1 MIGGGAELSPGALVV
16 FGLIAVALVLFVSEL
31 IPNDVTAI
39 GIIVALAVIPMTGV
53 SQREAISGFA
63 NTATI
68 TIVAM
73 YMLSAGIQATGL
85 VQRLGLSLAS
95 FAKGSET
102 RALAATI
109 GTTGPIAGFIN
120 NTPVVAI
127 FVPMISELAEKTGIS
142 PSKLLLP
149 LSYAAILGG
158 TLTLIGTSTNL
169 LASEFAVSLLDR
181 GPIGMFEFSLLGVV
195 ILAVGLA
202 YLMTVGRWLTPARIP
217 VDADLVEEFDLEDY
231 LTHVRVGKDSPAV
244 GDTVGE
250 LEDRTEANVR
260 VLQLRRGG
268 DQAGNR
274 RGDPSA
280 PPEAAETGRVL
291 EYSEEHDGQSAAEA
305 ESETEVGA
313 EAGIET
319 EVEETAARDQQRSEP
334 DVEAE
339 AEAEPQLESVGS
351 EQDGQPVQRPEHQ
364 SQPPDGE
371 TFAAVE
377 TDQRIQEGDV
387 LTVHGNLQAVNR
399 FVEDQGLRQ
408 LVRESVTEETFDDAT
423 SADLLAKAVV
433 PESSTFVGETLAET
447 SLREFYR
454 TTVLA
459 IRREGELVRTDL
471 EGIRLEA
478 GDLLLVQTHSRSVDH
493 FADTGDLVVIDE
505 DVFDRLAEAD
515 PDEVAP
521 LSPKT
526 PLAIA
531 IMAGVVGSAAL
542 GLVPIVIAAL
552 AGVFCM
558 IVTGCLSTADAYDA
572 VSWNIIFLLAGVI
585 PLGIALEAT
594 GGSQVIAA
602 ALVSTGDVLPLVLV
616 LLLFTVVTG
625 LLANVI
631 TPVATVVLMIP
642 VAVDAAASLG
652 ASPFSFLLAVM
663 FASATSF
670 MTPVGYQTNLMVYGP
685 GGYEFTDFL
694 KVGGPLQLLLAVVT
708 TVGIVHLWGL

>member
-1 MIGGGAELSPGALVV
+1 MIAGELSTGALVV
-16 FGLIAVALVLFVSEL
+16 FGLIGVALVLFVSEL

-39 GIIVALAVIPMTGV
+39 GIIVALAALPMTGV

-85 VQRLGLSLAS
+85 VQRLGFSLAK
-95 FAKGSET
+95 FTDGSET

-127 FVPMISELAEKTGIS
+127 FVPMISDLAEKTSIS

-169 LASEFAVSLLDR
+169 LASEFAVDLLDR
-181 GPIGMFEFSLLGVV
+181 EPIGMFEFSLLGVV
-195 ILAVGLA
+195 VLAVGLA

-217 VDADLVEEFDLEDY
+217 VDADLVEEFDLEDH
-231 LTHVRVGKDSPAV
+231 LAHVRVGADSPAV
-244 GDTVGE
+244 GSTVDD
-250 LEDRTEANVR
+250 LEAGTEADVR

-268 DQAGNR
+268 DQNGR
-274 RGDPSA
+274 S
-280 PPEAAETGRVL
+280 EANETETERVL
-291 EYSEEHDGQSAAEA
+291 EYSDGDRGE
-305 ESETEVGA
+305 
-313 EAGIET
+313 
-319 EVEETAARDQQRSEP
+319 RSGV
-334 DVEAE
+334 DFEAE
-339 AEAEPQLESVGS
+339 AERGPEPG
-351 EQDGQPVQRPEHQ
+351 PEHEPELEATAREERLQ
-364 SQPPDGE
+364 RDGETEPRTRDLEAARSGTEQLRDQRQPRPLYHPDGE
-371 TFAAVE
+371 TFTAVE
-377 TDQRIQEGDV
+377 TDQRIRENDV
-387 LTVHGNLQAVNR
+387 LTVHGTLQAVNR
-399 FVEDQGLRQ
+399 FVEDRGLRQ
-408 LVRESVTEETFDDAT
+408 LVRASVTEETFDDAP
-423 SADLLAKAVV
+423 SEDLLAKAVV
-433 PESSTFVGETLAET
+433 PEESPFVGETLAET
-447 SLREFYR
+447 TLREFYR

-459 IRREGELVRTDL
+459 IRREGELLRADL
-471 EGIRLEA
+471 EETRLAA
-478 GDLLLVQTHSRSVDH
+478 GDLLLVQTDSSAIEH
-493 FADTGDLVVIDE
+493 FADSGDLVVVD
-505 DVFDRLAEAD
+505 DALDRLADAD
-515 PDEVAP
+515 LETVAP

-526 PLAIA
+526 PIAIA

-542 GLVPIVIAAL
+542 GVAPIVIAAL

-572 VSWNIIFLLAGVI
+572 VSWNIVFLLAGVI
-585 PLGIALEAT
+585 PLGVALEAT
-594 GGSQVIAA
+594 GGSQFIAA

-642 VAVDAAASLG
+642 VAVDAATSLG

-708 TVGIVHLWGL
+708 TVGIVQIWGL